1 MIALATG
8 CALALVAGC
17 SSSTEDA
24 SSAES
29 SSSASALPSEP
40 SDSPRSFGNG
50 SSDELPIPID
60 FEWPDGWQETS
71 PEELGVTG
79 VAHAATYPELDD
91 GTGFSPTI
99 LVYGRVIDEE
109 TSLTEIA
116 EQMLEELRDGM
127 GAEVEVLESEPV
139 DDEDEF
145 SGLVQVLDVSLPQ
158 RDVLEMYI
166 SISVPDFENS
176 DRVSLLEFTLS
187 AAPEDFEEVAESFQ
201 EFVAKVEPKE

>member
-1 MIALATG
+1 
-8 CALALVAGC
+8 
-17 SSSTEDA
+17 
-24 SSAES
+24 
-29 SSSASALPSEP
+29 
-40 SDSPRSFGNG
+40 
-50 SSDELPIPID
+50 
-60 FEWPDGWQETS
+60 
-71 PEELGVTG
+71 
-79 VAHAATYPELDD
+79 
-91 GTGFSPTI
+91 
-99 LVYGRVIDEE
+99 
-109 TSLTEIA
+109 
-116 EQMLEELRDGM
+116 MLEELRDGM